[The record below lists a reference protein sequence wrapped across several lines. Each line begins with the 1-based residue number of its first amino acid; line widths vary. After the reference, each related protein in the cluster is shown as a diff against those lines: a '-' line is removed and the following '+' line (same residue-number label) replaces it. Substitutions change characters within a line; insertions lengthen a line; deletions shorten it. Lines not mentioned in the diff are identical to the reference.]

1 MQTTEQLKYQTLQLI
16 KFLEINSNNY
26 FQFNNNLKNNFMK
39 KTILLSLFCVA
50 FLALNAQQTLVISNG
65 EDIGINWWQ
74 AGSTVVE
81 YVDWQPKVGNPSA
94 KAMTIWISPTSDAW
108 SGGGLGGLNID
119 VNVYKTISVLV
130 YKNVTG
136 TVRLELH
143 DATTTNYFVTANYTT
158 AGAWQKL
165 NFTIPS
171 EIGNITT
178 LLIAPFIDYDLS
190 TIVGEQ
196 SRCFWDDVVAS
207 GQITGLS
214 NTMITK
220 DIVKTEIFTMTGKL
234 LKTLNKGQKVPYSSM
249 LKGMY
254 ILKQTDAEGNI
265 ACSKISI

>member
-1 MQTTEQLKYQTLQLI
+1 LQTTEQLKYRTLQLI

-26 FQFNNNLKNNFMK
+26 FQFYNNFNNNFMK

-50 FLALNAQQTLVISNG
+50 FLALNAQTMVISNG

-74 AGSTVVE
+74 AGSTSVE
-81 YVDWQPKVGNPSA
+81 YVDWHPKTGNPSA

-108 SGGGLGGLNID
+108 SGGGLSGLNVD
-119 VNVYKTISVLV
+119 VSVYKTISVLV

-136 TVRLELH
+136 TVRLELQ
-143 DATTTNYFVTANYTT
+143 DGTKNYLVTANYTT
-158 AGAWQKL
+158 AGVWQKL
-165 NFTIPS
+165 NFAIPA
-171 EIGNITT
+171 EMGNITT
-178 LLIAPFIDYDLS
+178 LLIAPFIDYNLS

-207 GQITGLS
+207 SLTTGLS
-214 NTMITK
+214 NTTTTK
-220 DIVKTEIFTMTGKL
+220 EIVKTEIFTMTGKL
-234 LKTLNKGQKVPYSSM
+234 VETLNGSQKVTNSSM

-254 ILKQTDAEGNI
+254 ILKQTDVEGKI